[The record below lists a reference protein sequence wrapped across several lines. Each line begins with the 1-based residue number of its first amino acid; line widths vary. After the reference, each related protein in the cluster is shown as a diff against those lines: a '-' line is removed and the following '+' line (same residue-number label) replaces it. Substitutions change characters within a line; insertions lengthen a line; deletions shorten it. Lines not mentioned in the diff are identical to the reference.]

1 MNKKG
6 ISWKFIIAVI
16 LALSLIVVFLLFQSE
31 LFAEYKH
38 KAVEDRCEAT
48 VFREYLIKHSS
59 GKDFADSV
67 ECRQISKEIKSSDGD
82 EIAYDLLK
90 DAYTCWDLF
99 GSGELDLFKDYGSF
113 CHLCYVEDFKRDV
126 RVEGLL
132 DKSKNTVVPGED
144 FSYWGGMNLFI
155 QPELRQS
162 FKTNKSLAVV
172 FSFIRVGSESDYTEL
187 LEAGGKISPGLYYTS
202 KLGQAA
208 GVFVR
213 HTESESAEKLRQVFD
228 YLGFAPPVFGKDGP
242 PWGYFYVGIV
252 EYTPENL
259 NNFAC
264 EWTPRQKE

>member
-16 LALSLIVVFLLFQSE
+16 LALSLVLVFLLFQSE
-31 LFAEYKH
+31 LFAQYTQ

-67 ECRQISKEIKSSDGD
+67 ECRQISREIKSSDGD

-90 DAYTCWDLF
+90 DAYTCWDMF
-99 GSGELDLFKDYGSF
+99 GGSELDLFKDYGSF
-113 CHLCYVEDFKRDV
+113 CHLCYVENFKRDV

-132 DKSKNTVVPGED
+132 RKAKETVVPGED

-162 FKTNKSLAVV
+162 FRTDKPLAVV

-187 LEAGGKISPGLYYTS
+187 LEAAGKWGVGTLYS
-202 KLGQAA
+202 KVGQAA
-208 GVFVR
+208 GVFVK
-213 HTESESAEKLRQVFD
+213 HNESESADKLRQVFD
-228 YLGFAPPVFGKDGP
+228 YLGFAPPVFGKNGP
-242 PWGYFYVGIV
+242 PGGYFYVGVV